1 MCKNNEGGFIMSD
14 LGNKEIFSKNLR
26 YFIEQI
32 GITQKEFSEII
43 GVATSTLNDWMQ
55 AKKYPRIDKIELMA
69 NYFGILKSDL
79 IEKPENN
86 SSGIRAELISKLSDL
101 SDPQVELLNQMID
114 NMKK

>member
-1 MCKNNEGGFIMSD
+1 MSD

-26 YFIEQI
+26 YYIEQK

-69 NYFGILKSDL
+69 NYFGIL

-101 SDPQVELLNQMID
+101 SDQQVELLNQMVD